1 MLPSQLKLDRLDLRI
16 LSQLQQNGR
25 ITNVDLADAV
35 GLSPSPCLARVKRL
49 EHAGYILGYGAEVRL
64 EKLGETVTVF
74 TEVTLTDH
82 HREDFVRF
90 EAAIRGVDEI
100 IECHLVS
107 GGYDYLLKFIT
118 RGVSHYQTI
127 IEELL
132 DRNIGIDK
140 YFSYIVIKSP
150 FVKKHYPIE
159 RLFSPNT

>member
-1 MLPSQLKLDRLDLRI
+1 MLPGNLKLDRLDLRI
-16 LSQLQQNGR
+16 LSKLQQNGR
-25 ITNVDLADAV
+25 MTNVDLAEAV

-49 EHAGYILGYGAEVRL
+49 EQSGYILGYGAQVQL

-74 TEVTLTDH
+74 TEVTLADH

-90 EAAIRGVDEI
+90 EAAIRSVDEV

-118 RGVSHYQTI
+118 RGVSHYQSI

-159 RLFSPNT
+159 RLFSGGS

>member
-1 MLPSQLKLDRLDLRI
+1 MLPGNLKIDRLDLRI
-16 LSQLQQNGR
+16 LSKLQQHGR
-25 ITNVDLADAV
+25 ITNVDLAEAV

-49 EHAGYILGYGAEVRL
+49 EQAGYIVGYGAEVRL

-74 TEVTLTDH
+74 TEVTLADH

-90 EAAIRGVDEI
+90 EAAIRGVDEV

-118 RGVSHYQTI
+118 RGVSHYQSI

-132 DRNIGIDK
+132 DRNV
-140 YFSYIVIKSP
+140 VIP
-150 FVKKHYPIE
+150 RTAQRTC
-159 RLFSPNT
+159 RLCDYEACVTCPMQKFASS